1 MNCTRR
7 NFLIGGSASVFLT
20 GINFSSTALENSK
33 KNLVPGIVHIDKT
46 TRLQT
51 VNIKQNKI
59 YYNLIKSFYK
69 KTGIPIILNTSFNLN
84 NEPIVETPEDAL
96 RTFFSSGA
104 DILYLGNCKIVK

>member
-1 MNCTRR
+1 MEK
-7 NFLIGGSASVFLT
+7 VFY
-20 GINFSSTALENSK
+20 IKKDK
-33 KNLVPGIVHIDKT
+33 KNLVPGIVHIDRT

-59 YYNLIKSFYK
+59 YYDLIKSFYK
-69 KTGIPIILNTSFNLN
+69 ATGIPIILNTSFNIN

-104 DILYLGNCKIVK
+104 DILYLGNYKIIK